1 MLDGLFDPES
11 IAVVG
16 ASREEKKV
24 GHLILKNIISSGY
37 EGRLYPVNP
46 KAEEILGLKT
56 YPSLLEI
63 EDKVDLAVIAVP
75 NTIVPAVM
83 DQAGQKGVKAA
94 VVITAGFKEVGKEGA
109 ELERRVG
116 EIGKRYGIRIL
127 GPNCLGLINT
137 HSKINATF
145 TRNYPKEGGVA
156 ITSQSGAVGTT
167 ALDWAAETS
176 VGFSKFISV
185 GNKVDIDETELL
197 SYLQEDEQTKVIG
210 MYIESIDRGEK
221 FMRVA
226 YETSRSKPIIALK
239 AGRTSSGARAASS
252 HTGALSGSDQ
262 IYDAALEQSGVIR
275 VRTIDDFFDALQVL
289 AEMPLPPGD
298 GVAIVTNAGGL
309 GVLAADACADHGL
322 NLVSFKKETIE
333 RLRQG
338 LPEEANVFNPVDVI
352 GDADANRYEYAIKTL
367 MDDENVSSICLI
379 VAPTDLLDV
388 TSVAQRISSYSG
400 RTSVPLA
407 VAMVGGK
414 DMDPGIEILRASGI
428 PTYGS
433 PDRAMGALG
442 TTSRYLKLRTRSDES
457 VIREINGDKQ
467 KVNAILETA
476 RREGRTALSEAEGK
490 EILSAYGIS
499 IPQELSGKSAEQA
512 VEAARI
518 VGYPVVMKIDSP
530 DIAHKTD
537 VGGVVVG
544 ISEDEALVRAYQL
557 MLSRVK
563 SRMPQARIDGVQ
575 IQQMVSGREVIVG
588 VVRDEHF
595 GPVVTFG
602 LGGIF
607 VEVLQ
612 DVSRRIAPLTDK
624 SVAEMV
630 RSIKAYPILAGARGR
645 KPADIPSLKDIISRI
660 SQIALDFP
668 EIAELEVNPV
678 MVGDQ
683 GQGRYAVDALVTMR
697 RLDG

>member
-1 MLDGLFDPES
+1 MLESLFDPRA

-24 GHLILKNIISSGY
+24 GHIILKNILSSGY
-37 EGRLYPVNP
+37 VGKLYPVNP

-56 YPSLLEI
+56 YPSLADI
-63 EDKVDLAVIAVP
+63 KDQIDLAVIAVP
-75 NTIVPAVM
+75 NTLVPSTM
-83 DQAGQKGVKAA
+83 EQAGQKGVKAA
-94 VVITAGFKEVGKEGA
+94 AIITAGFREVGKEGA

-116 EIGKRYGIRIL
+116 EIGKRYGVRIL
-127 GPNCLGLINT
+127 GPNCLGIINT
-137 HSKINATF
+137 HSHINATF
-145 TRNYPKEGGVA
+145 TSNYPKEGGVA

-167 ALDWAAETS
+167 ALDWAAETR

-185 GNKVDIDETELL
+185 GNKVDLDETELL
-197 SYLQEDEQTKVIG
+197 SYLQQDDQTKVIG
-210 MYIESIDRGEK
+210 MYIESIDRGRE
-221 FMRVA
+221 FMKVA
-226 YETSRSKPIIALK
+226 YETTRSKPIIALK
-239 AGRTSSGARAASS
+239 AGRTGSGARAASS

-275 VRTIDDFFDALQVL
+275 VRTIDDFFDSLQVL
-289 AEMPLPPGD
+289 AEMPLPRGD

-309 GVLAADACADHGL
+309 GVLAADASADHGL
-322 NLVSFKKETIE
+322 NMVSFKKETIE
-333 RLRQG
+333 KLRKG

-352 GDADANRYEYAIKTL
+352 GDADADRYEYALKAL
-367 MDDENVSSICLI
+367 MEDENVTSICLI

-388 TSVAQRISSYSG
+388 ASVAGRIASYSG
-400 RTSVPLA
+400 KTSVPFA

-414 DMDPGIEILRASGI
+414 DMEVGIEMLRSSGI

-442 TTSRYLKLRTRSDES
+442 TTARYLKLKTVSDES
-457 VIREINGDKQ
+457 SVRAFQGDKQ
-467 KVNAILETA
+467 EV
-476 RREGRTALSEAEGK
+476 REVLDEVREEDRTALSETEGK
-490 EILSAYGIS
+490 RILSAYGV
-499 IPQELSGKSAEQA
+499 PVPRELKAKGLKQA
-512 VEAARI
+512 LEAAHR
-518 VGYPVVMKIDSP
+518 VGYPIVMKIDSP

-537 VGGVVVG
+537 VGGVAVG
-544 ISEDEALVRAYQL
+544 LSNDEAVVKSYEL
-557 MLSRVK
+557 MMSRVR
-563 SRMPQARIDGVQ
+563 SRMPQAKLDGVQ

-588 VVRDEHF
+588 MVRDEHF
-595 GPVVTFG
+595 GPVITFG

-607 VEVLQ
+607 VEVLK
-612 DVSRRIAPLTDK
+612 DISRRVAPVTDK
-624 SVAEMV
+624 TIEEMI

-645 KPADIPSLKDIISRI
+645 KPADLSSLREIISRV

-668 EIAELEVNPV
+668 EIIELEINPV

-683 GQGRYAVDALVTMR
+683 GQGSYAVDALATIR